1 MTQEEKVITDLM
13 DSLKEAFKDAY
24 SWCKVEDTDEWKNA
38 DKLLRE
44 LGMARQEKH
53 KLPMHDETMNALD
66 NLTIKNK

>member
-24 SWCKVEDTDEWKNA
+24 GWCNVEDTDECRNA

-44 LGMARQEKH
+44 LGIARQEKH
-53 KLPMHDETMNALD
+53 NLPMHDETINALE
-66 NLTIKNK
+66 I